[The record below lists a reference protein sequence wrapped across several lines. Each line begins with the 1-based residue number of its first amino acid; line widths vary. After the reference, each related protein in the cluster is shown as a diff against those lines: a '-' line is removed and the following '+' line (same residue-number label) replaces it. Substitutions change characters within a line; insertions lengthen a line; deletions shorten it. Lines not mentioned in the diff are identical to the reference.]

1 MAYASCDQYGKAEV
15 CVDSVGMIKISVKDA
30 SIHMSPQE
38 AARVWGALSLAITE
52 AAQKAAQPVE
62 AEGAQA

>member
-15 CVDSVGMIKISVKDA
+15 CVDSVGMIKLSVKDA

-38 AARVWGALSLAITE
+38 AARVRDALSLTITE
-52 AAQKAAQPVE
+52 AAQKAAQAVE

>member
-15 CVDSVGMIKISVKDA
+15 CIDAAGMIKISVDGA

-38 AARVWGALSLAITE
+38 AA
-52 AAQKAAQPVE
+52 
-62 AEGAQA
+62 QAVTA

>member
-15 CVDSVGMIKISVKDA
+15 CIDSAGMIKLSVKDA

-38 AARVWGALSLAITE
+38 AARIRDAFSLAITE
-52 AAQKAAQPVE
+52 AAQKAAQAVT
-62 AEGAQA
+62 A